1 MRTARKARQ
10 PQNRSRPQRTQRPPP
25 ARETDAI
32 EVAGKVSE
40 VLPNGFFRVRLENTH
55 LVLAHLAGKL
65 RKFHIKI
72 IQGDAVTV
80 QLSPYDLSRGR
91 ITFRQR

>member
-1 MRTARKARQ
+1 MRTALKARQ
-10 PQNRSRPQRTQRPPP
+10 QQKRSQPHSAPRPAHTHG
-25 ARETDAI
+25 TDAI
-32 EVAGKVSE
+32 EMAGRISE
-40 VLPNGFFRVRLENTH
+40 VLPNGFFRVQLDTGH
-55 LVLAHLAGKL
+55 MVLAHLAGKL
-65 RKFHIKI
+65 RKFRIKI

>member
-1 MRTARKARQ
+1 MRTTLRARR
-10 PQNRSRPQRTQRPPP
+10 PQKRSRPHRAPRPQP
-25 ARETDAI
+25 APATDAI
-32 EVAGKVSE
+32 EMVGKISE
-40 VLPNGFFRVRLENTH
+40 VLPNGFFRVQLDNSH

-65 RKFHIKI
+65 RKFRIKI
-72 IQGDAVTV
+72 IQGDTVTV